1 MGHDAAAH
9 RRDGHDR
16 RHHPYRG
23 AEAGAARAGAASLLV
38 GSGEQGA
45 GQVLSFRS
53 GGRPWL
59 GLAFA
64 APHPWAN
71 RDEHVVQRHDAPEFA
86 PPPPPRP
93 FSSWDRVP
101 MAALAAGEPFSGR
114 ATGGDGGVRSDVMA
128 PPAMAEEA
136 KVSCLPL
143 AREVGRRAAAA
154 GGGRGRNF
162 IVSPLSFHAALALVA
177 DGARGETQRELLGF
191 LGSPSLAELHRS
203 PTTRLV
209 ARLRHLPNT
218 SFACGVWVD
227 RGRALTSEFADAA
240 ASRYAAVAE
249 PADFATQPEQARERV
264 NAFVSDA
271 TEGLIRDV
279 LPPNSVDSSTVVVL
293 ANAVHFKGTWSL
305 PFHPSATFHA
315 PFHLLDGGAV
325 RAPFMTTEIPFERHV
340 AAFPGFTALKLPY
353 KNVGGGG
360 GGDGVPR
367 AAFYMLLLLPDGDGA
382 FKLADLYDMAVTT
395 PEFIKKHTPAAEAPV
410 RRLMVPKFKFSFKF
424 EAKSDMRKLG
434 VTRAFAGGDF
444 SGMVTGGDG
453 LFIAEV
459 YHQATIEVDELGTVA
474 AASTAVVMMQQ
485 GSSLPPVDFVADR
498 PFLFAVVE
506 ELTGAVLFLGH
517 VVNPLA
523 E

>member
-1 MGHDAAAH
+1 MPAAREGGRPQGGGGRRRPGAQLH
-9 RRDGHDR
+9 RLAAVL
-16 RHHPYRG
+16 PRG
-23 AEAGAARAGAASLLV
+23 ARAG
-38 GSGEQGA
+38 
-45 GQVLSFRS
+45 
-53 GGRPWL
+53 
-59 GLAFA
+59 
-64 APHPWAN
+64 
-71 RDEHVVQRHDAPEFA
+71 
-86 PPPPPRP
+86 
-93 FSSWDRVP
+93 
-101 MAALAAGEPFSGR
+101 
-114 ATGGDGGVRSDVMA
+114 
-128 PPAMAEEA
+128 
-136 KVSCLPL
+136 
-143 AREVGRRAAAA
+143 GRRRA
-154 GGGRGRNF
+154 GR
-162 IVSPLSFHAALALVA
+162 
-177 DGARGETQRELLGF
+177 TQRELLGF

-203 PTTRLV
+203 PTTRLA

-227 RGRALTSEFADAA
+227 RGRALTPEFADAA
-240 ASRYAAVAE
+240 ASRYDAVAE

-264 NAFVSDA
+264 NAFVFDA
-271 TEGLIRDV
+271 TKGLIRDV

-305 PFHPSATFHA
+305 PFHQSATFHA
-315 PFHLLDGGAV
+315 PFRLLDGGAV

-353 KNVGGGG
+353 KNVVGGGG

-382 FKLADLYDMAVTT
+382 LKLADLYDMAVTT
-395 PEFIKKHTPAAEAPV
+395 PEFFKKHTPAAEAPV

-459 YHQATIEVDELGTVA
+459 YHQATIEVDEVGTVA
-474 AASTAVVMMQQ
+474 AAATAVVIQQ
-485 GSSLPPVDFVADR
+485 CGSSRPPVDFVADR

>member
-1 MGHDAAAH
+1 
-9 RRDGHDR
+9 
-16 RHHPYRG
+16 
-23 AEAGAARAGAASLLV
+23 
-38 GSGEQGA
+38 
-45 GQVLSFRS
+45 
-53 GGRPWL
+53 
-59 GLAFA
+59 
-64 APHPWAN
+64 
-71 RDEHVVQRHDAPEFA
+71 
-86 PPPPPRP
+86 
-93 FSSWDRVP
+93 
-101 MAALAAGEPFSGR
+101 
-114 ATGGDGGVRSDVMA
+114 MA

-143 AREVGRRAAAA
+143 AREVGCRAAAAAAA
-154 GGGRGRNF
+154 GGGQGRNF
-162 IVSPLSFHAALALVA
+162 IASPLSFHAALALVA

-227 RGRALTSEFADAA
+227 RGRALTPEFADAA

-271 TEGLIRDV
+271 TEGLIRDI

-305 PFHPSATFHA
+305 PFHPSATLHA
-315 PFHLLDGGAV
+315 PFRLLDGGAV
-325 RAPFMTTEIPFERHV
+325 RVPFMTTEIPFDRHV

-360 GGDGVPR
+360 GGVPR

-382 FKLADLYDMAVTT
+382 LKLADLYDMAVTT
-395 PEFIKKHTPAAEAPV
+395 PGFFKKHTPAAEAPV

-424 EAKSDMRKLG
+424 EASPEMQKLG
-434 VTRAFAGGDF
+434 VTRAFNGGDF

-453 LFIAEV
+453 LSIAEV

-474 AASTAVVMMQQ
+474 AASTAVVMMQRA
-485 GSSLPPVDFVADR
+485 SSRPPVDFVADR